1 MTMTP
6 VFSSDMI
13 VSTCY
18 DGELS
23 KDLVKTLRDWKKR
36 DDISC
41 KWKEQDSGGSST
53 PIKQNRFC
61 IPWKSLEPN

>member
-6 VFSSDMI
+6 VFNSDMI

-23 KDLVKTLRDWKKR
+23 KDLVKTLRDWKEG
-36 DDISC
+36 DDISH
-41 KWKEQDSGGSST
+41 KWKQQDSGGSST
-53 PIKQNRFC
+53 PIKQSRLC
-61 IPWKSLEPN
+61 TPWKSLEPN